1 MQGMDVFLRVITSI
15 PGIDN
20 HDANSVI
27 FLSLNCIHN
36 IPFIFIFSFFEDSI
50 PFIFS
55 RTI

>member
-27 FLSLNCIHN
+27 FRSLDCIHN

-50 PFIFS
+50 PFI
-55 RTI
+55 

>member
-27 FLSLNCIHN
+27 FLSLDCI
-36 IPFIFIFSFFEDSI
+36 PSFLS
-50 PFIFS
+50 FS
-55 RTI
+55 RNIYMSNCPFTAGVLS